1 MGRLVE
7 DMTRLVGEIQALR
20 GSRQAFR
27 KELADGNSDRQ
38 TVAEEAQEERLAFCK
53 NLKRTVGGQQ
63 REMRAEMAAAGR
75 AWAGHGQQSEMRAEF
90 APARRARAGQQR
102 GMRAGHT
109 APRRARA
116 GRGA

>member
-20 GSRQAFR
+20 GSRQALR
-27 KELADGNSDRQ
+27 EELADGNRERQ
-38 TVAEEAQEERLAFCK
+38 MDVLEMCADFVATHARMAKRTKEERLAFCK

-63 REMRAEMAAAGR
+63 REMRAEMAAARR
-75 AWAGHGQQSEMRAEF
+75 AWAGHGQQPEMRAE
-90 APARRARAGQQR
+90 R
-102 GMRAGHT
+102 T
-109 APRRARA
+109 APRRARV

>member
-1 MGRLVE
+1 MGRMLE
-7 DMTRLVGEIQALR
+7 DMTRLAGEIQTLR
-20 GSRQAFR
+20 GSRRAFR
-27 KELADGNSDRQ
+27 KELAMDVVEMCADFADTHARMAKR
-38 TVAEEAQEERLAFCK
+38 TKEERLAFCK

-75 AWAGHGQQSEMRAEF
+75 VWAGHGQQPEMRAE
-90 APARRARAGQQR
+90 
-102 GMRAGHT
+102 HT

>member
-27 KELADGNSDRQ
+27 KELAEGNSDRQ
-38 TVAEEAQEERLAFCK
+38 TVAEEAKEERLAFCK

-75 AWAGHGQQSEMRAEF
+75 AWAGHGQQPKRRAEF
-90 APARRARAGQQR
+90 AAPPRRAR
-102 GMRAGHT
+102 
-109 APRRARA
+109 RA